1 MRHVMTSRITNYA
14 HLPDNCALE
23 NHEHEEGE
31 KTVVPILVEHPQSY
45 AENLENEERCG
56 SMLGK

>member
-1 MRHVMTSRITNYA
+1 MTSRITNYA

-23 NHEHEEGE
+23 NHEHEQGE